1 MAGRKKTVATKID
14 ERGKEIIKAL
24 QSFEESKGLSV
35 EVVCNAL
42 EEALVNAYQKSV
54 SDEMFGS
61 DERALARASVNPVT
75 GEIKLFNQ
83 KRVVEEVEDDFFE
96 ISLEDAHETNPEL
109 NIGDLY
115 EIPVSIDNFMRATAM
130 HVKTVLKQKVREAE
144 KEAIYNEYIDKKDE
158 IISGII
164 EKVQEKFVLV
174 NLGRV
179 IAIMPSNQW
188 VATENYRIGDSI
200 NVYVVDVVKDSKK
213 SSPVL
218 VSRNHP
224 NFLRRVMEREINEIF
239 DGTVEIRSI
248 AREAGDRSKVAVW
261 STQPNVDA
269 TGACIGA
276 KGVRIQSISQQLAG
290 EKIDVILYD
299 ERPEFYVAEA
309 LKPSKVFS
317 ISLDEE
323 NKAMVAIV
331 PNEDFSLAI
340 GKKGQNARLA
350 VKLTG
355 WKIDIKTVDEALSQN
370 IPFKTM
376 NEIEREYNN
385 VDVAV
390 IEENPYDEVI
400 THEEVVEEVKEEVVV
415 EETVTEEVI
424 EEVKEEVVAEE
435 APKAKAKTSIYE
447 STIAYK
453 GSSSLEERTSIE
465 EKAQELATQAKV
477 EEPKKEEVKKEVKV
491 EKKETPKP
499 EEKNYMPIYSQEE
512 LDALDAEEEEYE
524 EDAYDYDEYD
534 DDSYYE

>member
-1 MAGRKKTVATKID
+1 MARAKKTATKVD

-24 QSFEESKGLSV
+24 QSFEEAKGLSV
-35 EVVCNAL
+35 EIVCNAL

-54 SDEMFGS
+54 SDEIYTSS

-96 ISLEDAHETNPEL
+96 ISLEEARETNPEI

-115 EIPVSIDNFMRATAM
+115 EIPVSIDNFVRATAM

-158 IISGII
+158 IIVGVI
-164 EKVQEKFVLV
+164 EKVQEKFILI

-179 IAIMPSNQW
+179 VAIMPSTQW
-188 VATENYRIGDSI
+188 MMGETYKIGDSI
-200 NVYVVDVVKDSKK
+200 NVYVVDVVKDNKK
-213 SSPVL
+213 GSPVL

-224 NFLRRVMEREINEIF
+224 NFLRRIMEKEITEIY

-248 AREAGDRSKVAVW
+248 AREAGDRSKVAVS
-261 STQPNVDA
+261 STKPNVDP

-276 KGVRIQSISQQLAG
+276 KGVRIQSISQQLCG

-309 LKPSKVFS
+309 LKPSRVYG
-317 ISLDEE
+317 IALDEE
-323 NKAMVAIV
+323 NRSMIAIV

-390 IEENPYDEVI
+390 VEENPYDEV
-400 THEEVVEEVKEEVVV
+400 VVH
-415 EETVTEEVI
+415 EEVI
-424 EEVKEEVVAEE
+424 EEETIIDVEEPTIEEPVEETVK
-435 APKAKAKTSIYE
+435 PKIKTGSIYE
-447 STIAYK
+447 STIQYR
-453 GSSSLEERTSIE
+453 GTSVLEERTSIE
-465 EKAQELATQAKV
+465 EKAQEIAEQVKV
-477 EEPKKEEVKKEVKV
+477 ETKEKEVKVETKEKEVKV

-512 LDALDAEEEEYE
+512 LDELDAEEEEYE
-524 EDAYDYDEYD
+524 EDSYDYDEYD

>member
-1 MAGRKKTVATKID
+1 MARTKKTATKVD

-24 QSFEESKGLSV
+24 QSFEEAKGLSV
-35 EVVCNAL
+35 EIVCNAL

-54 SDEMFGS
+54 SDEIYTSS

-96 ISLEDAHETNPEL
+96 ISLEEARETNPDI
-109 NIGDLY
+109 NIGDLF
-115 EIPVSIDNFMRATAM
+115 EIPVSIDNFVRATAM

-158 IISGII
+158 IIVGVI
-164 EKVQEKFVLV
+164 EKVQEKFVLI

-179 IAIMPSNQW
+179 VAIMPSNQW
-188 VATENYRIGDSI
+188 MMGENYRIGDSI
-200 NVYVVDVVKDSKK
+200 NVYVVDVVKDNKK
-213 SSPVL
+213 GSPVL

-224 NFLRRVMEREINEIF
+224 NFLRRIMEKEITEIY

-248 AREAGDRSKVAVW
+248 AREAGDRSKVAVS
-261 STQPNVDA
+261 STKPNVDP

-276 KGVRIQSISQQLAG
+276 KGVRIQSISQQLCG

-309 LKPSKVFS
+309 LKPSKVFG
-317 ISLDEE
+317 IALDEE
-323 NKAMVAIV
+323 NRSMIAIV

-355 WKIDIKTVDEALSQN
+355 WKIDIKTVDEAFSQN

-376 NEIEREYNN
+376 NEIERMYNTT
-385 VDVAV
+385 VETV
-390 IEENPYDEVI
+390 
-400 THEEVVEEVKEEVVV
+400 EEVVEEEVV
-415 EETVTEEVI
+415 T
-424 EEVKEEVVAEE
+424 K
-435 APKAKAKTSIYE
+435 PKIKTGSIYE
-447 STIAYK
+447 STIQYR
-453 GSSSLEERTSIE
+453 GTSVLEERTSLE
-465 EKAQELATQAKV
+465 EKAQEIAEQVKVQEKEVKV
-477 EEPKKEEVKKEVKV
+477 EKPEKETKV

-512 LDALDAEEEEYE
+512 LDELDAEEEEYE
-524 EDAYDYDEYD
+524 EDSYDYDEYD

>member
-1 MAGRKKTVATKID
+1 MARAKKTTQKVD
-14 ERGKEIIKAL
+14 DRGKEIIKAL
-24 QSFEESKGLSV
+24 QSFEEAKGLSV
-35 EVVCNAL
+35 EIVCSAL

-54 SDEMFGS
+54 SDEIYVGS

-96 ISLEDAHETNPEL
+96 ISLEEAKETNPEI

-115 EIPVSIDNFMRATAM
+115 EIPVSIDNFVRATAM

-144 KEAIYNEYIDKKDE
+144 KEAVYNEYIDKKDE
-158 IISGII
+158 IIVGII
-164 EKVQEKFVLV
+164 EKVQEKFVLI

-179 IAIMPSNQW
+179 VAIMPSNQW
-188 VATENYRIGDSI
+188 MQGETYHIGDSI
-200 NVYVVDVVKDSKK
+200 NVYVVDVVKDNKK
-213 SSPVL
+213 GSPVL
-218 VSRNHP
+218 VSRNHA
-224 NFLRRVMEREINEIF
+224 NFLRRIMEKEINEIY

-248 AREAGDRSKVAVW
+248 AREAGDRSKVAVS
-261 STQPNVDA
+261 STKPNVDP

-276 KGVRIQSISQQLAG
+276 KGVRIQSISQQLCG

-309 LKPSKVFS
+309 LKPSKVYG
-317 ISLDEE
+317 IALDEE
-323 NKAMVAIV
+323 NKSMVAIV

-355 WKIDIKTVDEALSQN
+355 WKIDIKTVDEAFSQN

-376 NEIEREYNN
+376 NEIERQYNN
-385 VDVAV
+385 VSETQIVD
-390 IEENPYDEVI
+390 ENPYDEVI
-400 THEEVVEEVKEEVVV
+400 TTIEEDVVPTEEVVEETEKV
-415 EETVTEEVI
+415 EIV
-424 EEVKEEVVAEE
+424 EE
-435 APKAKAKTSIYE
+435 APKAKIKPTSIYE
-447 STIAYK
+447 STIEYK
-453 GSSSLEERTSIE
+453 GKSVLEERTSIE
-465 EKAQELATQAKV
+465 EKAQEIASQVKEQVNETKV
-477 EEPKKEEVKKEVKV
+477 EPAPKQEQKV
-491 EKKETPKP
+491 QKPETPKP

-512 LDALDAEEEEYE
+512 LDELDAEEEEY
-524 EDAYDYDEYD
+524 DDDSYNDYEEYD

>member
-1 MAGRKKTVATKID
+1 MARAKKVSTKVD
-14 ERGKEIIKAL
+14 DRGKEIIKAL
-24 QSFEESKGLSV
+24 QSFEEAKGLSV

-54 SDEMFGS
+54 SDEIYTSS

-83 KRVVEEVEDDFFE
+83 KRIVEEVEDDFFE
-96 ISLEDAHETNPEL
+96 ISLEEAHETNPEL

-115 EIPVSIDNFMRATAM
+115 EIPVSIDNFVRATAM

-144 KEAIYNEYIDKKDE
+144 KEAVYNEYIDKKDE
-158 IISGII
+158 IIVGVI
-164 EKVQEKFVLV
+164 EKVQEKFILI

-179 IAIMPSNQW
+179 VAIMPSSQW
-188 VATENYRIGDSI
+188 MMGETYHIGDSLD
-200 NVYVVDVVKDSKK
+200 VYVVDVVKDNKK
-213 SSPVL
+213 GSPVL

-224 NFLRRVMEREINEIF
+224 NFLRRIMEKEINEIY

-248 AREAGDRSKVAVW
+248 AREAGDRSKVAV
-261 STQPNVDA
+261 STTKPNVDP

-276 KGVRIQSISQQLAG
+276 KGVRIQGISQRLCG

-309 LKPSKVFS
+309 LKPSRVYG

-323 NKAMVAIV
+323 NKSMVAIV

-355 WKIDIKTVDEALSQN
+355 WKIDIKTVDEAFSQN
-370 IPFKTM
+370 IPFNTM
-376 NEIEREYNN
+376 NEIERQYNK
-385 VDVAV
+385 VETPVYED
-390 IEENPYDEVI
+390 ENPYDEVI
-400 THEEVVEEVKEEVVV
+400 DIVETHEEVSETETPAVETPVVEEKVEEVSK
-415 EETVTEEVI
+415 
-424 EEVKEEVVAEE
+424 
-435 APKAKAKTSIYE
+435 PKIKSGSIYE

-453 GSSSLEERTSIE
+453 GNSNLEERTSIE
-465 EKAQELATQAKV
+465 EKAQEIASQVKEQTVEVKDTKV
-477 EEPKKEEVKKEVKV
+477 EKEVKV

-512 LDALDAEEEEYE
+512 LDELDAEEEEYE
-524 EDAYDYDEYD
+524 EDSYDDYEEYD

>member
-1 MAGRKKTVATKID
+1 MARTKKVATKVE

-24 QSFEESKGLSV
+24 QSFEEAKGLSV
-35 EVVCNAL
+35 EIVCNAL

-54 SDEMFGS
+54 SDEIYTTS

-83 KRVVEEVEDDFFE
+83 KRIVEEVEDDFFE
-96 ISLEDAHETNPEL
+96 ISLEEARETNPEL

-115 EIPVSIDNFMRATAM
+115 EIPVSIDNFMRVTAM

-144 KEAIYNEYIDKKDE
+144 KEAVYNEYIDKKDE
-158 IISGII
+158 IIVGMI
-164 EKVQEKFVLV
+164 EKVQEKFVLI

-179 IAIMPSNQW
+179 AAIMPSSQW
-188 VATENYRIGDSI
+188 MSGETYHIGDSI
-200 NVYVVDVVKDSKK
+200 NVYVVDVVKDNKK
-213 SSPVL
+213 GSPVL

-224 NFLRRVMEREINEIF
+224 NFLRRIMEKEINEIY

-248 AREAGDRSKVAVW
+248 AREAGDRSKVAVS
-261 STQPNVDA
+261 STKPNVDP

-276 KGVRIQSISQQLAG
+276 KGVRIQSISQQLCG

-309 LKPSKVFS
+309 LKPAEVYG
-317 ISLDEE
+317 IALDAE
-323 NKAMVAIV
+323 NRSMVAIV
-331 PNEDFSLAI
+331 PNDDFSLAI

-355 WKIDIKTVDEALSQN
+355 WKIDIKTIDEALNLN
-370 IPFKTM
+370 IAYKTM
-376 NEIEREYNN
+376 KEIERSYAP
-385 VDVAV
+385 V
-390 IEENPYDEVI
+390 EEIKEVEVNPYDGVI
-400 THEEVVEEVKEEVVV
+400 ETVVEEETPVVEEVKEV
-415 EETVTEEVI
+415 
-424 EEVKEEVVAEE
+424 EVKEEAK
-435 APKAKAKTSIYE
+435 PKIKAGSIYE
-447 STIAYK
+447 STIEYK
-453 GSSSLEERTSIE
+453 GKSVLEERTSIE
-465 EKAQELATQAKV
+465 EKAQEIASLVKEEKTETPKV
-477 EEPKKEEVKKEVKV
+477 EKEVKV

-512 LDALDAEEEEYE
+512 LDALDAEEEEDEYDSYDDYE
-524 EDAYDYDEYD
+524 EYD

>member
-24 QSFEESKGLSV
+24 QSFEESKGLGV

-75 GEIKLFNQ
+75 GEIKLFNH
-83 KRVVEEVEDDFFE
+83 KRIVEEVEDDFFE
-96 ISLEDAHETNPEL
+96 ISLEEAHETNPEL

-164 EKVQEKFVLV
+164 EKVQDKFVLV

-224 NFLRRVMEREINEIF
+224 NFLRRIMEREINEIY

-248 AREAGDRSKVAVW
+248 AREAGDRSKVAVY
-261 STQPNVDA
+261 STKENVDA

-309 LKPSKVFS
+309 LKPSKVFG

-323 NKAMVAIV
+323 NRAMVAIV

-350 VKLTG
+350 VKLTN

-376 NEIEREYNN
+376 NEIEREYNK
-385 VDVAV
+385 VDVV
-390 IEENPYDEVI
+390 EVEENPYDEVVASEPI
-400 THEEVVEEVKEEVVV
+400 VEEVVAEEVVTEEVVV
-415 EETVTEEVI
+415 EE
-424 EEVKEEVVAEE
+424 VVVEE

-453 GSSSLEERTSIE
+453 GNSSLEDRTSIE
-465 EKAQELATQAKV
+465 EKALEIASQVKQ

-512 LDALDAEEEEYE
+512 LDALDAEEEEEYE
-524 EDAYDYDEYD
+524 EDTYDYDEYD

>member
-1 MAGRKKTVATKID
+1 MAGRKKTVATKVD

-24 QSFEESKGLSV
+24 QSFEEAKGLGV
-35 EVVCNAL
+35 DVVCNAL

-54 SDEMFGS
+54 SDESVFGS
-61 DERALARASVNPVT
+61 DERALARASVNQVT

-96 ISLEDAHETNPEL
+96 ISLEDARETNPEL
-109 NIGDLY
+109 NVGDLY
-115 EIPVSIDNFMRATAM
+115 EIPVCIDNFVRATAM

-200 NVYVVDVVKDSKK
+200 NVYVVDVVKDNKK

-224 NFLRRVMEREINEIF
+224 NFLKRIMEREINEIF
-239 DGTVEIRSI
+239 DGVVEIRSI

-261 STQPNVDA
+261 SNKENVDA

-309 LKPSKVFS
+309 LKPSKVFG
-317 ISLDEE
+317 ISLDKE
-323 NKAMVAIV
+323 NKSMVAIV

-376 NEIEREYNN
+376 NEIEREYSK
-385 VDVAV
+385 VEVSEV
-390 IEENPYDEVI
+390 EVNPYDEVI
-400 THEEVVEEVKEEVVV
+400 VPVEEEVETVEEVVVETPVVEEVVV
-415 EETVTEEVI
+415 EE
-424 EEVKEEVVAEE
+424 E
-435 APKAKAKTSIYE
+435 APKAKVKTSIYE

-453 GSSSLEERTSIE
+453 GSSNLEDRTSIE
-465 EKAQELATQAKV
+465 EKAQEIIAQVKV

-524 EDAYDYDEYD
+524 EDSYDYDEYD
-534 DDSYYE
+534 DDSYYN

>member
-24 QSFEESKGLSV
+24 QSFEESKGLGV

-83 KRVVEEVEDDFFE
+83 KRIVEEVEDDFFE
-96 ISLEDAHETNPEL
+96 ISLEEAHETNPEL

-144 KEAIYNEYIDKKDE
+144 KETIYNEYIDKKDE

-164 EKVQEKFVLV
+164 EKVQDKFVLV

-224 NFLRRVMEREINEIF
+224 NFLRRIMEREINEIY

-248 AREAGDRSKVAVW
+248 AREAGDRSKVAVY
-261 STQPNVDA
+261 STKENVDA

-309 LKPSKVFS
+309 LKPSKVFG

-323 NKAMVAIV
+323 NRAMVAIV

-350 VKLTG
+350 VKLTN

-376 NEIEREYNN
+376 NEIEREYNK
-385 VDVAV
+385 VDVV
-390 IEENPYDEVI
+390 EVEENPYDEVVASEPI
-400 THEEVVEEVKEEVVV
+400 VEEVVAEEAVTEEVVV
-415 EETVTEEVI
+415 EE
-424 EEVKEEVVAEE
+424 VVVEE

-453 GSSSLEERTSIE
+453 GNSSLEDRTSIE
-465 EKAQELATQAKV
+465 EKALEIASQVKQ

-524 EDAYDYDEYD
+524 EDTYDYDEYD

>member
-1 MAGRKKTVATKID
+1 MARTKKTTTKVD

-24 QSFEESKGLSV
+24 QSFEEAKGLSV
-35 EVVCNAL
+35 EIVCNAL

-54 SDEMFGS
+54 SDEIYTSS
-61 DERALARASVNPVT
+61 DERALARASVNPIT

-96 ISLEDAHETNPEL
+96 ISLEEAKETNPEI

-115 EIPVSIDNFMRATAM
+115 EIPVSIDNFVRATAM

-144 KEAIYNEYIDKKDE
+144 KEAVYNEYIDKKDE
-158 IISGII
+158 IIVGVI
-164 EKVQEKFVLV
+164 EKVQEKFILI

-179 IAIMPSNQW
+179 VAIMPSNQW
-188 VATENYRIGDSI
+188 MMGETYRIGDSI
-200 NVYVVDVVKDSKK
+200 NVYVVDVVKDNKK
-213 SSPVL
+213 GSPVL

-224 NFLRRVMEREINEIF
+224 NFLRRIMEKEINEIY

-248 AREAGDRSKVAVW
+248 AREAGDRSKVAVS
-261 STQPNVDA
+261 STKPNVDP

-276 KGVRIQSISQQLAG
+276 KGVRIQSISQQLCG

-309 LKPSKVFS
+309 LKPSKVFG
-317 ISLDEE
+317 IALDED
-323 NKAMVAIV
+323 NKSMIAIV

-355 WKIDIKTVDEALSQN
+355 WKIDIKTVDEAFSQN

-376 NEIEREYNN
+376 NEIERMYNTI
-385 VDVAV
+385 VEVTET
-390 IEENPYDEVI
+390 IENPYDEVVI
-400 THEEVVEEVKEEVVV
+400 HEEIVEEPTNEVEEV
-415 EETVTEEVI
+415 VTEEV
-424 EEVKEEVVAEE
+424 VSK
-435 APKAKAKTSIYE
+435 PKIKTGSIYE
-447 STIAYK
+447 STIQYR
-453 GSSSLEERTSIE
+453 GTSVLEERTSIE
-465 EKAQELATQAKV
+465 EKAQEIAEQVKV
-477 EEPKKEEVKKEVKV
+477 QEKEVKTEKEIKV

-512 LDALDAEEEEYE
+512 LDELDAEEEEYE
-524 EDAYDYDEYD
+524 EDSYDYDEYD

>member
-24 QSFEESKGLSV
+24 QSFEESKGLGV

-83 KRVVEEVEDDFFE
+83 KRIVEEVEDDFFE
-96 ISLEDAHETNPEL
+96 ISLEEAHETNPEL

-164 EKVQEKFVLV
+164 EKVQDKFVLV

-224 NFLRRVMEREINEIF
+224 NFLRRIMEREINEIY

-248 AREAGDRSKVAVW
+248 AREAGDRSKVAVY
-261 STQPNVDA
+261 STKENVDA

-309 LKPSKVFS
+309 LKPSKVFG

-323 NKAMVAIV
+323 NRAMVAIV

-350 VKLTG
+350 VKLTN

-376 NEIEREYNN
+376 NEIEREYNK
-385 VDVAV
+385 VDVV
-390 IEENPYDEVI
+390 EVEENPYDEVVASEPI
-400 THEEVVEEVKEEVVV
+400 VEEVVAEEVVTEDVVAEEVVV
-415 EETVTEEVI
+415 EE
-424 EEVKEEVVAEE
+424 
-435 APKAKAKTSIYE
+435 APKAKTKTSIYE

-453 GSSSLEERTSIE
+453 GNSSLEDRTSIE
-465 EKAQELATQAKV
+465 EKALEIASQVKQ

-524 EDAYDYDEYD
+524 EDTYDYDEYD

>member
-1 MAGRKKTVATKID
+1 MARAKKNASKVD
-14 ERGKEIIKAL
+14 DRGKAIIQAL
-24 QSFEESKGLSV
+24 QSFEEAKGLSV
-35 EVVCNAL
+35 EIVCNAL

-54 SDEMFGS
+54 SDEIYTSS

-96 ISLEDAHETNPEL
+96 ISLEEARETNPEL

-115 EIPVSIDNFMRATAM
+115 EIPVQIDNFVRATAM

-144 KEAIYNEYIDKKDE
+144 KEAVYNEYIDKKDE
-158 IISGII
+158 VIVGVI
-164 EKVQEKFVLV
+164 EKVQEKFVLI

-179 IAIMPSNQW
+179 VAIMPSNQW
-188 VATENYRIGDSI
+188 MMGETYHIGDSI
-200 NVYVVDVVKDSKK
+200 NVYVVDVVKDNKK
-213 SSPVL
+213 GSPVL
-218 VSRNHP
+218 VSRNHA
-224 NFLRRVMEREINEIF
+224 NFLKRIMEKEINEIY

-248 AREAGDRSKVAVW
+248 AREAGDRSKVAVS
-261 STQPNVDA
+261 STKPNVDA

-276 KGVRIQSISQQLAG
+276 KGVRIQSISQQLCG

-309 LKPSKVFS
+309 LKPSKVYG
-317 ISLDEE
+317 IALDEA
-323 NKAMVAIV
+323 NKSMVAIV

-355 WKIDIKTVDEALSQN
+355 WKIDIKTVDEAFSQN

-376 NEIEREYNN
+376 NEIEREYNK
-385 VDVAV
+385 VDAPVYV
-390 IEENPYDEVI
+390 DENPYDEVVEV
-400 THEEVVEEVKEEVVV
+400 TEEEVETPVEVETVVEEVKEEPTS
-415 EETVTEEVI
+415 EET
-424 EEVKEEVVAEE
+424 
-435 APKAKAKTSIYE
+435 KAKIKTGSIYE

-453 GSSSLEERTSIE
+453 GQSVLEERTSIE
-465 EKAQELATQAKV
+465 EKAQEIASQVKEQAK
-477 EEPKKEEVKKEVKV
+477 EEVKV
-491 EKKETPKP
+491 EKEVKAEKKETQKP
-499 EEKNYMPIYSQEE
+499 DEKNYMPIYSQEE
-512 LDALDAEEEEYE
+512 LDELDAEEEEYE
-524 EDAYDYDEYD
+524 DDSYDDYEEYD

>member
-1 MAGRKKTVATKID
+1 MARAKKVSTKVD
-14 ERGKEIIKAL
+14 DRGKEIIKAL
-24 QSFEESKGLSV
+24 QSFEEAKGLSV

-54 SDEMFGS
+54 SDEIYTSS

-83 KRVVEEVEDDFFE
+83 KRIVEEVEDDFFE
-96 ISLEDAHETNPEL
+96 ISLEEAHETNPEL

-115 EIPVSIDNFMRATAM
+115 EIPVSIDNFVRATAM

-144 KEAIYNEYIDKKDE
+144 KEAVYNEYIDKKDE
-158 IISGII
+158 IIVGVI
-164 EKVQEKFVLV
+164 EKVQEKFILI

-179 IAIMPSNQW
+179 VAIMPSSQW
-188 VATENYRIGDSI
+188 MMGETYHIGDSLD
-200 NVYVVDVVKDSKK
+200 VYVVDVVKDNKK
-213 SSPVL
+213 GSPVL

-224 NFLRRVMEREINEIF
+224 NFLRRIMEKEINEIY

-248 AREAGDRSKVAVW
+248 AREAGDRSKVAV
-261 STQPNVDA
+261 STTKPNVDP

-276 KGVRIQSISQQLAG
+276 KGVRIQSISQRLCG

-309 LKPSKVFS
+309 LKPSRVYG

-323 NKAMVAIV
+323 NKSMVAIV

-355 WKIDIKTVDEALSQN
+355 WKIDIKTVDEAFSQN
-370 IPFKTM
+370 IPFNTM
-376 NEIEREYNN
+376 NEIERQYNKVETPVY
-385 VDVAV
+385 VD
-390 IEENPYDEVI
+390 ENPYDEVI
-400 THEEVVEEVKEEVVV
+400 SIEEPQVEEVVEAKVEEKVEEVS
-415 EETVTEEVI
+415 
-424 EEVKEEVVAEE
+424 K
-435 APKAKAKTSIYE
+435 PKIKSGSIYE

-453 GSSSLEERTSIE
+453 GSSNLEERTSIE
-465 EKAQELATQAKV
+465 EKAQEIASQVKETKV
-477 EEPKKEEVKKEVKV
+477 EKEVKETKVEKEVKV

-512 LDALDAEEEEYE
+512 LDELDAEEEEYE
-524 EDAYDYDEYD
+524 EDSYDDYEEYD

>member
-1 MAGRKKTVATKID
+1 M
-14 ERGKEIIKAL
+14 
-24 QSFEESKGLSV
+24 
-35 EVVCNAL
+35 L
-42 EEALVNAYQKSV
+42 EENASNLSGGQKQRLAIA
-54 SDEMFGS
+54 
-61 DERALARASVNPVT
+61 RAL
-75 GEIKLFNQ
+75 L
-83 KRVVEEVEDDFFE
+83 
-96 ISLEDAHETNPEL
+96 TNPRILIFDE
-109 NIGDLY
+109 
-115 EIPVSIDNFMRATAM
+115 ATSALDPESEN
-130 HVKTVLKQKVREAE
+130 VIQENLPLIAKGRTVL
-144 KEAIYNEYIDKKDE
+144 
-158 IISGII
+158 IISHR
-164 EKVQEKFVLV
+164 L
-174 NLGRV
+174 
-179 IAIMPSNQW
+179 
-188 VATENYRIGDSI
+188 SI
-200 NVYVVDVVKDSKK
+200 
-213 SSPVL
+213 
-218 VSRNHP
+218 VS
-224 NFLRRVMEREINEIF
+224 
-239 DGTVEIRSI
+239 
-248 AREAGDRSKVAVW
+248 
-261 STQPNVDA
+261 
-269 TGACIGA
+269 GADI
-276 KGVRIQSISQQLAG
+276 
-290 EKIDVILYD
+290 YD

-309 LKPSKVFS
+309 LKPSKVFG

-323 NKAMVAIV
+323 NKSMVAIV

-453 GSSSLEERTSIE
+453 GSLSLEERTSIE

>member
-1 MAGRKKTVATKID
+1 
-14 ERGKEIIKAL
+14 
-24 QSFEESKGLSV
+24 
-35 EVVCNAL
+35 
-42 EEALVNAYQKSV
+42 
-54 SDEMFGS
+54 
-61 DERALARASVNPVT
+61 
-75 GEIKLFNQ
+75 
-83 KRVVEEVEDDFFE
+83 
-96 ISLEDAHETNPEL
+96 
-109 NIGDLY
+109 
-115 EIPVSIDNFMRATAM
+115 
-130 HVKTVLKQKVREAE
+130 
-144 KEAIYNEYIDKKDE
+144 
-158 IISGII
+158 
-164 EKVQEKFVLV
+164 
-174 NLGRV
+174 
-179 IAIMPSNQW
+179 
-188 VATENYRIGDSI
+188 
-200 NVYVVDVVKDSKK
+200 
-213 SSPVL
+213 
-218 VSRNHP
+218 
-224 NFLRRVMEREINEIF
+224 MEREINEIF
-239 DGTVEIRSI
+239 DGVVEIRSI

-261 STQPNVDA
+261 SNKENVDA

-309 LKPSKVFS
+309 LKPSKVFG

>member
-1 MAGRKKTVATKID
+1 MAGRKKTVATKVD

-24 QSFEESKGLSV
+24 QSFEEAKGLGV

-54 SDEMFGS
+54 SDESVFGS
-61 DERALARASVNPVT
+61 DERALARASVNSIT

-83 KRVVEEVEDDFFE
+83 KRIVEEVEDDFFE
-96 ISLEDAHETNPEL
+96 ISLEDARETNPEL
-109 NIGDLY
+109 NVGDLY
-115 EIPVSIDNFMRATAM
+115 EIPVCIDNFVRATAM

-200 NVYVVDVVKDSKK
+200 NVYVVDVVKDNKK

-224 NFLRRVMEREINEIF
+224 NFLKRIMEREINEIF
-239 DGTVEIRSI
+239 DGVVEIRSI

-261 STQPNVDA
+261 SNKENVDA

-309 LKPSKVFS
+309 LKPSKVFG
-317 ISLDEE
+317 ISLDKE
-323 NKAMVAIV
+323 NKSIVAIV

-376 NEIEREYNN
+376 NEIEREYSK
-385 VDVAV
+385 VEVAEV
-390 IEENPYDEVI
+390 EVNPYDEVI
-400 THEEVVEEVKEEVVV
+400 APIVEEVEAVVEEAVV
-415 EETVTEEVI
+415 
-424 EEVKEEVVAEE
+424 EE

-453 GSSSLEERTSIE
+453 GNSSLEDRTSIE
-465 EKAQELATQAKV
+465 EKAQEIIAQVKV

-524 EDAYDYDEYD
+524 EDSYDYDEYD
-534 DDSYYE
+534 DDSYYN

>member
-130 HVKTVLKQKVREAE
+130 HVKTVLRQKVREAE

-309 LKPSKVFS
+309 LKPSKVFG

-323 NKAMVAIV
+323 NKSMVAIV

-424 EEVKEEVVAEE
+424 EEVVAEE

>member
-1 MAGRKKTVATKID
+1 
-14 ERGKEIIKAL
+14 
-24 QSFEESKGLSV
+24 
-35 EVVCNAL
+35 
-42 EEALVNAYQKSV
+42 
-54 SDEMFGS
+54 
-61 DERALARASVNPVT
+61 
-75 GEIKLFNQ
+75 
-83 KRVVEEVEDDFFE
+83 
-96 ISLEDAHETNPEL
+96 
-109 NIGDLY
+109 
-115 EIPVSIDNFMRATAM
+115 
-130 HVKTVLKQKVREAE
+130 
-144 KEAIYNEYIDKKDE
+144 
-158 IISGII
+158 
-164 EKVQEKFVLV
+164 
-174 NLGRV
+174 
-179 IAIMPSNQW
+179 
-188 VATENYRIGDSI
+188 
-200 NVYVVDVVKDSKK
+200 
-213 SSPVL
+213 
-218 VSRNHP
+218 
-224 NFLRRVMEREINEIF
+224 MEREINEIY

-261 STQPNVDA
+261 STKEN
-269 TGACIGA
+269 
-276 KGVRIQSISQQLAG
+276 GVRIQSISQQLAG

-309 LKPSKVFS
+309 LKPSKVFG
-317 ISLDEE
+317 ISLDSE
-323 NKAMVAIV
+323 NKSMVAIV

-390 IEENPYDEVI
+390 VEENPYDEVI
-400 THEEVVEEVKEEVVV
+400 AREEVVEPVEEVVAEEVVEEV
-415 EETVTEEVI
+415 
-424 EEVKEEVVAEE
+424 EVKEEVVAEE
-435 APKAKAKTSIYE
+435 TPKAKVKTSIYE

-453 GSSSLEERTSIE
+453 GSSSLEDRTSIE
-465 EKAQELATQAKV
+465 EKAIEIASQVKQ

-524 EDAYDYDEYD
+524 EDTYDYDEYD

>member
-24 QSFEESKGLSV
+24 QSFEESKGLGV

-109 NIGDLY
+109 NVGDLY

-224 NFLRRVMEREINEIF
+224 NFLRRIMEREINEIY

-261 STQPNVDA
+261 STKENVDA

-309 LKPSKVFS
+309 LKPSKVFG
-317 ISLDEE
+317 ISLDSE
-323 NKAMVAIV
+323 NKSMVAIV

-390 IEENPYDEVI
+390 VEENPYDEVI
-400 THEEVVEEVKEEVVV
+400 AREEVVEQVEEAVTEEVVEEV
-415 EETVTEEVI
+415 
-424 EEVKEEVVAEE
+424 EVKEEVVAEE
-435 APKAKAKTSIYE
+435 TPKAKTKTSIYE

-453 GSSSLEERTSIE
+453 GSSSLEDRTSIE
-465 EKAQELATQAKV
+465 EKAIEIASQVKQ
-477 EEPKKEEVKKEVKV
+477 EEPKKEEVKKQVKV

-524 EDAYDYDEYD
+524 EDIYDYDEYD

>member
-1 MAGRKKTVATKID
+1 MARTKKTTTKVD
-14 ERGKEIIKAL
+14 DRGKEIIKAL
-24 QSFEESKGLSV
+24 QSFEEAKGLSV

-54 SDEMFGS
+54 SDEIYTS
-61 DERALARASVNPVT
+61 TDERALARASVNPVT

-96 ISLEDAHETNPEL
+96 ISLEEARETNSEL

-115 EIPVSIDNFMRATAM
+115 EIPVSIDNFVRATAM

-144 KEAIYNEYIDKKDE
+144 KEAVYNEYIDKKDE
-158 IISGII
+158 IIVGII
-164 EKVQEKFVLV
+164 EKVQEKFVLI

-179 IAIMPSNQW
+179 VAIMPSSQW
-188 VATENYRIGDSI
+188 MMGETYHIGDSI
-200 NVYVVDVVKDSKK
+200 NVYVVDVVKDNKK
-213 SSPVL
+213 GSPVL

-224 NFLRRVMEREINEIF
+224 NFLRRIMEKEINEIY

-248 AREAGDRSKVAVW
+248 AREAGDRSKVAVS
-261 STQPNVDA
+261 STKPNVDP

-276 KGVRIQSISQQLAG
+276 KGVRIQSISQQLCG

-309 LKPSKVFS
+309 LKPATVHA
-317 ISLDEE
+317 ISLDAE
-323 NKAMVAIV
+323 NKSMIAIV

-355 WKIDIKTVDEALSQN
+355 WKIDIKTIDEALSQGMTY
-370 IPFKTM
+370 KTM
-376 NEIEREYNN
+376 KEIERSY
-385 VDVAV
+385 API
-390 IEENPYDEVI
+390 IETPVYDENPYDGVI
-400 THEEVVEEVKEEVVV
+400 DSVEEETPVVEEVKVV
-415 EETVTEEVI
+415 E
-424 EEVKEEVVAEE
+424 EEVVAK
-435 APKAKAKTSIYE
+435 PKIKTGSIYE
-447 STIAYK
+447 STIEYK
-453 GSSSLEERTSIE
+453 GKSVLEERTSIE
-465 EKAQELATQAKV
+465 EKAQEIASQVKEEKIETPKV
-477 EEPKKEEVKKEVKV
+477 EKEVKV

-524 EDAYDYDEYD
+524 EDSYDDYEEYD

>member
-1 MAGRKKTVATKID
+1 MARTKKTATKVD

-24 QSFEESKGLSV
+24 QSFEEAKGLSV
-35 EVVCNAL
+35 EIVCNAL

-54 SDEMFGS
+54 SDEIYTSS

-96 ISLEDAHETNPEL
+96 ISLEEARETNPDI
-109 NIGDLY
+109 NIGDLF
-115 EIPVSIDNFMRATAM
+115 EIPVSIDNFVRATAM

-158 IISGII
+158 IIVGVI
-164 EKVQEKFVLV
+164 EKVQEKFVLI

-179 IAIMPSNQW
+179 VAIMPSNQW
-188 VATENYRIGDSI
+188 MMGENYRIGDSI
-200 NVYVVDVVKDSKK
+200 NVYVVDVVKDNKK
-213 SSPVL
+213 GSPVL

-224 NFLRRVMEREINEIF
+224 NFLRRIMEKEITEIY

-248 AREAGDRSKVAVW
+248 AREAGDRSKVAVS
-261 STQPNVDA
+261 STKPNVDP

-276 KGVRIQSISQQLAG
+276 KGVRIQSISQQLCG

-309 LKPSKVFS
+309 LKPSKVFG
-317 ISLDEE
+317 IALDEE
-323 NKAMVAIV
+323 NRSMIAIV

-355 WKIDIKTVDEALSQN
+355 WKIDIKTVDEAFSQN

-376 NEIEREYNN
+376 NEIERMYNTT
-385 VDVAV
+385 VETVEEV
-390 IEENPYDEVI
+390 ENPYDGVVTQEDIVEEEVE
-400 THEEVVEEVKEEVVV
+400 TVEEVVEEEVV
-415 EETVTEEVI
+415 T
-424 EEVKEEVVAEE
+424 K
-435 APKAKAKTSIYE
+435 PKIKTGSIYE
-447 STIAYK
+447 STIQYR
-453 GSSSLEERTSIE
+453 GTSVLEERTSLE
-465 EKAQELATQAKV
+465 EKAQEIAEQVKVQEKEVKV
-477 EEPKKEEVKKEVKV
+477 EKPEKETKV

-512 LDALDAEEEEYE
+512 LDELDAEEEEYE
-524 EDAYDYDEYD
+524 EDSYDYDEYD

>member
-24 QSFEESKGLSV
+24 QSFEESKGLGV

-83 KRVVEEVEDDFFE
+83 KRIVEEVEDDFFE
-96 ISLEDAHETNPEL
+96 ISLEEAHETNPEL

-164 EKVQEKFVLV
+164 EKVQDKFVLV

-224 NFLRRVMEREINEIF
+224 NFLRRIMEREINEIY

-248 AREAGDRSKVAVW
+248 AREAGDRSKVAVY
-261 STQPNVDA
+261 STKENVDA

-309 LKPSKVFS
+309 LKPSKVFG

-323 NKAMVAIV
+323 NRSMVAIV

-350 VKLTG
+350 VKLTN

-376 NEIEREYNN
+376 NEIEREYNK
-385 VDVAV
+385 VDVV
-390 IEENPYDEVI
+390 EVEENPYDEVVASEPI
-400 THEEVVEEVKEEVVV
+400 VEEVVSEEVVAEEVVAEEVVV
-415 EETVTEEVI
+415 EE
-424 EEVKEEVVAEE
+424 
-435 APKAKAKTSIYE
+435 APKAKTKTSIYE

-453 GSSSLEERTSIE
+453 GNSSLEDRTSIE
-465 EKAQELATQAKV
+465 EKALEIASQVKQ

-524 EDAYDYDEYD
+524 EDTYDYDEYD

>member
-1 MAGRKKTVATKID
+1 MAGRKKTVATKVD

-24 QSFEESKGLSV
+24 QSFEEAKGLGV
-35 EVVCNAL
+35 DVVCNAL

-54 SDEMFGS
+54 SDESVFGS
-61 DERALARASVNPVT
+61 DERALARASVNQVT

-96 ISLEDAHETNPEL
+96 ISLEDARETNPEL
-109 NIGDLY
+109 NVGDLY
-115 EIPVSIDNFMRATAM
+115 EIPVCIDNFVRATAM

-188 VATENYRIGDSI
+188 VATEKYRIGDSI
-200 NVYVVDVVKDSKK
+200 NVYVVDVVKDNKK

-224 NFLRRVMEREINEIF
+224 NFLKRIMEREINEIF
-239 DGTVEIRSI
+239 DGVVEIRSI

-261 STQPNVDA
+261 SNKENVDA

-309 LKPSKVFS
+309 LKPSKV
-317 ISLDEE
+317 
-323 NKAMVAIV
+323 
-331 PNEDFSLAI
+331 
-340 GKKGQNARLA
+340 
-350 VKLTG
+350 TG

-376 NEIEREYNN
+376 NEIEREYNK
-385 VDVAV
+385 VEVSEV
-390 IEENPYDEVI
+390 EVNPYDEVI
-400 THEEVVEEVKEEVVV
+400 TPVEEEIEVVEETIETPVV
-415 EETVTEEVI
+415 EEVEVQ
-424 EEVKEEVVAEE
+424 EE
-435 APKAKAKTSIYE
+435 APKAKVKTSIYE

-453 GSSSLEERTSIE
+453 GNSNLEDRTSIE
-465 EKAQELATQAKV
+465 EKAQEIIAQVKV

-524 EDAYDYDEYD
+524 DDSYDYDEYD
-534 DDSYYE
+534 DDSYYN

>member
-1 MAGRKKTVATKID
+1 MARAKKVSTKVD
-14 ERGKEIIKAL
+14 DRGKEIIKAL
-24 QSFEESKGLSV
+24 QSFEEAKGLSV

-54 SDEMFGS
+54 SDEIYTSS

-83 KRVVEEVEDDFFE
+83 KRIVEEVEDDFFE
-96 ISLEDAHETNPEL
+96 ISLEEAHETNPEL

-115 EIPVSIDNFMRATAM
+115 EIPVSIDNFVRATAM

-144 KEAIYNEYIDKKDE
+144 KEAVYNEYIDKKDE
-158 IISGII
+158 IIVGVI
-164 EKVQEKFVLV
+164 EKVQEKFILI

-179 IAIMPSNQW
+179 VAIMPSSQW
-188 VATENYRIGDSI
+188 MMGETYHIGDSLD
-200 NVYVVDVVKDSKK
+200 VYVVDVVKDNKK
-213 SSPVL
+213 GSPVL

-224 NFLRRVMEREINEIF
+224 NFLRRIMEKEINEIY

-248 AREAGDRSKVAVW
+248 AREAGDRSKVAVS
-261 STQPNVDA
+261 STKPNVDP

-276 KGVRIQSISQQLAG
+276 KGVRIQSISQQLCG

-309 LKPSKVFS
+309 LKPATVHA
-317 ISLDEE
+317 ISLDSE
-323 NKAMVAIV
+323 NKSMIAIV
-331 PNEDFSLAI
+331 PNADYSLAI

-355 WKIDIKTVDEALSQN
+355 WKIDIKTIDEALSQN
-370 IPFKTM
+370 ISYKTM
-376 NEIEREYNN
+376 KEIEREYAP
-385 VDVAV
+385 VVEEV
-390 IEENPYDEVI
+390 VEENPYDGVI
-400 THEEVVEEVKEEVVV
+400 ETVVEEVVEEAPVVV
-415 EETVTEEVI
+415 EETP
-424 EEVKEEVVAEE
+424 VVVEE
-435 APKAKAKTSIYE
+435 APKAKIKTGSIYE
-447 STIAYK
+447 STIQYK
-453 GSSSLEERTSIE
+453 GKSSLEERTSIE
-465 EKAQELATQAKV
+465 EKAQEIASQVKEEKAETPKV
-477 EEPKKEEVKKEVKV
+477 EKEVKV

-512 LDALDAEEEEYE
+512 LDELDAEEEEYE
-524 EDAYDYDEYD
+524 DDYNDYEEYD